1 MQYIKGIENYQN
13 ENKTAITLGKFDG
26 LHRGHELLVERVIEH
41 QKNDDVDSVVFAFD
55 MPTDIRLLTSEEKAA
70 KLEGRVD
77 YFIDCPFTKEISN
90 ISAKEFIEKI
100 LVDTFHVKY
109 IVVGTD
115 FGFGYK
121 REGNVHML
129 RKFAKQYDYEVE
141 ALEKIQYKGREIS
154 STYVK
159 EELKKGNMD
168 IVKELLGYSYEK

>member
-1 MQYIKGIENYQN
+1 MGI
-13 ENKTAITLGKFDG
+13 F
-26 LHRGHELLVERVIEH
+26 R
-41 QKNDDVDSVVFAFD
+41 
-55 MPTDIRLLTSEEKAA
+55 
-70 KLEGRVD
+70 
-77 YFIDCPFTKEISN
+77 
-90 ISAKEFIEKI
+90 
-100 LVDTFHVKY
+100 VKY

-115 FGFGYK
+115 FRFGYK
-121 REGNVHML
+121 REGDVQML